1 MRHTSEANQALLR
14 ARTFKDMLEVQ
25 TNLVRA
31 SMQSFHNQNLEIAET
46 TSRMAMRPL
55 DALKETTV
63 EQAVD

>member
-14 ARTFKDMLEVQ
+14 ARTFKDLLEVQ

-31 SMQSFHNQNLEIAET
+31 SMESFHDQNLKIAET
-46 TSRMAMRPL
+46 ASRMAMRPL
-55 DALKETTV
+55 DALKQTTV

>member
-14 ARTFKDMLEVQ
+14 ARTFKDLLEVQ

-31 SMQSFHNQNLEIAET
+31 SMESFRDQNLKIAET
-46 TSRMAMRPL
+46 TGRMAMRPL
-55 DALKETTV
+55 DALKQTTV

>member
-1 MRHTSEANQALLR
+1 LR
-14 ARTFKDMLEVQ
+14 ARTFKDLLEVQ

-31 SMQSFHNQNLEIAET
+31 SMESFHDQNLKIAET

-55 DALKETTV
+55 DALKQTTV

>member
-14 ARTFKDMLEVQ
+14 ARTFKDLLEVQ

-31 SMQSFHNQNLEIAET
+31 SMESFHDQNLKIAET
-46 TSRMAMRPL
+46 TSWMAMRPL
-55 DALKETTV
+55 DALKQTTV

>member
-1 MRHTSEANQALLR
+1 MRHTSEANQVLLR
-14 ARTFKDMLEVQ
+14 ARTFKDLLEVQ

-31 SMQSFHNQNLEIAET
+31 SMESFHDQNLKIAET

-55 DALKETTV
+55 DALKQTTV

>member
-1 MRHTSEANQALLR
+1 VRHTSEANQALLR
-14 ARTFKDMLEVQ
+14 ARTFKDLLKVQ

-31 SMQSFHNQNLEIAET
+31 SMESFHDQNLKIAET

-55 DALKETTV
+55 DALKQTTV